1 MVICKTLREKKKNEL
16 DTHPIR
22 VYFYDEGGYFKK
34 FTYINI

>member
-1 MVICKTLREKKKNEL
+1 MQNFKRKKKNEL

-22 VYFYDEGGYFKK
+22 VFFYDEGGYFKK